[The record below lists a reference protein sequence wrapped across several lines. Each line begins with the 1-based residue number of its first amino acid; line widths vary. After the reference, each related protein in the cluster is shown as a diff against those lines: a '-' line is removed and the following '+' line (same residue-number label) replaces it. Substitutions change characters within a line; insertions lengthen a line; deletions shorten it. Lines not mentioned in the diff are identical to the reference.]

1 MIKWCFNYSISSD
14 GLKFRAYLT
23 SKHYIIATTRKSHR
37 LGIRQLKK
45 ILEEMHSIKVHSPN
59 GTKKIVCNWF
69 IRKEGD
75 KVYLEPLKIVV
86 NPSYAYKAGI
96 SASKIT
102 FPQFT
107 LKEVE
112 DSYNRA
118 LKDMKEGKVKEL
130 RELSKKLEKSFGKFA

>member
-1 MIKWCFNYSISSD
+1 MQWHFNYSISSD

-45 ILEEMHSIKVHSPN
+45 ILKEMYSIEAHSPN
-59 GTKKIVCNWF
+59 GTKKVICNWL
-69 IRKEGD
+69 IRKEAG

-96 SASKIT
+96 SPSEIT
-102 FPQFT
+102 FPRFT

-112 DSYNRA
+112 DSYNKA
-118 LKDMKEGKVKEL
+118 LKDIKEGKVKEL
-130 RELSKKLEKSFGKFA
+130 KELSKKLEKSFGKFV